1 MQNTDQFQTLGDSQ
15 GEIPPEPSSED
26 TWVEFNRDLETL
38 GRQISQLRLHT
49 ATLGDHLVAS
59 LEAQH
64 QEVRRRAH
72 AWKEATERHIGEV
85 RESTRREAYRTYGD
99 IRERSKATALHVWER
114 SEPLRQGARD
124 VGEGLVRAWAELR
137 ASMGKAANRLSSAK
151 ATDADQPAGSE
162 IRSGQGGLP
171 G

>member
-1 MQNTDQFQTLGDSQ
+1 MQNTDQLQTLGDAQ
-15 GEIPPEPSSED
+15 GQIPPEPPSED

-38 GRQISQLRLHT
+38 GRQLSQLRLHT
-49 ATLGDHLVAS
+49 ASLGDHLVAS
-59 LEAQH
+59 LEAQY
-64 QEVRRRAH
+64 QQVQRRAQV
-72 AWKEATERHIGEV
+72 WKEATERHIGEV
-85 RESTRREAYRTYGD
+85 LESTQREAHGAYGD
-99 IRERSKATALHVWER
+99 IRDRSKATALHVWER

-151 ATDADQPAGSE
+151 GIDSDRPAGSE
-162 IRSGQGGLP
+162 IRSGQGRLP